1 METLEVM
8 ARMQKGSGV
17 MTLCR
22 NMKYNEMYPDS
33 GGALLAVEVGEASLC
48 GAGGISM
55 TWYSS
60 DTCLLAPAP
69 DLPTRKSRQ
78 MKDQR

>member
-33 GGALLAVEVGEASLC
+33 GGALLAVEVGEASWC
-48 GAGGISM
+48 GGGS
-55 TWYSS
+55 
-60 DTCLLAPAP
+60 P
-69 DLPTRKSRQ
+69 
-78 MKDQR
+78 